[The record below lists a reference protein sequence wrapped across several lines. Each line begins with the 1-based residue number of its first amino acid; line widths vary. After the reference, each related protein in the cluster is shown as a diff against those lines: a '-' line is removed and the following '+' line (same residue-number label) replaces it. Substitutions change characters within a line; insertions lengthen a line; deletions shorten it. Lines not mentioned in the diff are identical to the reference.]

1 MKAERRSTPRT
12 VWPAL
17 WTIFLLIPLAVV
29 AQGSDH
35 AGTSD
40 WTNIGPEGGSF
51 QFLTVDPQNPDT
63 IYAATATGLF
73 KSIDG
78 AASWNN
84 SGLNGFGV
92 SALIIDPQQPTIL
105 YAAASTNGPD
115 EGLSI
120 HVFKSTDGGASW
132 NKSESGLPANFVPR
146 APGALA
152 IDPQNS
158 STLYASVGQ
167 GLFKSSDAG
176 ANWLMIYQPP
186 DGREFYDITIDPNTP
201 GTLYAASVGPDDVPY
216 AVFKSMD
223 GGTTSSEPDAGFD
236 AVAGLSI
243 DPTNPATMYT
253 VSQEGM
259 YMTTDGAANWHA
271 VNGLPIQ
278 SFLMEGLGISGDVII
293 DHRDAKTLYITFAG
307 LSPFGAPG
315 ALFKSTDGG
324 ASWHAAGRIPGLQG
338 GSKALAIDQRNSSTL
353 YAATSNGV
361 YRSIDGGLSF
371 SPYSQARAVPL
382 TSVALDPQRSGT
394 VLAGG
399 LGTSISSG
407 GAIYRS
413 TDAGRT
419 WLAPA
424 TNLSD
429 VSGVA
434 LAIDPQNPNNV
445 YAGTGN
451 VDCGQGTSTG
461 IFESADGGMS
471 WIDTQSGIGCVSAI
485 VIDPRTAGTVYAAN
499 YYNGGVNKS
508 TDGARSWNAMNSG
521 LPPLPPPDTHFGP
534 RVTALTIDPQN
545 TGTLFAGANGVFKSI
560 DGGATWVGAN
570 SGIPSFP
577 FPSVSALAVDPQTPR
592 TVYAAMAPQYGIG
605 GLWKSIDGGTN
616 WRNVFPANVYALAIN
631 PRNPST
637 IYAGAENGLAQSR
650 DGGETWSIIP
660 GGPGRVTVL
669 ALDPQDPN
677 TVYAGGQGGLFAS
690 RPQPSRLPE
699 RR

>member
-1 MKAERRSTPRT
+1 MII
-12 VWPAL
+12 VY
-17 WTIFLLIPLAVV
+17 
-29 AQGSDH
+29 
-35 AGTSD
+35 
-40 WTNIGPEGGSF
+40 
-51 QFLTVDPQNPDT
+51 PQN
-63 IYAATATGLF
+63 
-73 KSIDG
+73 
-78 AASWNN
+78 
-84 SGLNGFGV
+84 
-92 SALIIDPQQPTIL
+92 QPF
-105 YAAASTNGPD
+105 STWLRRRNGPD

-223 GGTTSSEPDAGFD
+223 GGTTWSEPDAGSMRLPD
-236 AVAGLSI
+236 SASI
-243 DPTNPATMYT
+243 RPIRLTMYT

-324 ASWHAAGRIPGLQG
+324 ASWHAAGRIAGLQG

-361 YRSIDGGLSF
+361 YRSIDGASAFPRTRRLGPFPSPRWRLTRNGQALYWPEAWEPLS
-371 SPYSQARAVPL
+371 P
-382 TSVALDPQRSGT
+382 
-394 VLAGG
+394 
-399 LGTSISSG
+399 SG

-471 WIDTQSGIGCVSAI
+471 
-485 VIDPRTAGTVYAAN
+485 
-499 YYNGGVNKS
+499 
-508 TDGARSWNAMNSG
+508 
-521 LPPLPPPDTHFGP
+521 
-534 RVTALTIDPQN
+534 
-545 TGTLFAGANGVFKSI
+545 
-560 DGGATWVGAN
+560 
-570 SGIPSFP
+570 
-577 FPSVSALAVDPQTPR
+577 
-592 TVYAAMAPQYGIG
+592 
-605 GLWKSIDGGTN
+605 
-616 WRNVFPANVYALAIN
+616 
-631 PRNPST
+631 
-637 IYAGAENGLAQSR
+637 
-650 DGGETWSIIP
+650 
-660 GGPGRVTVL
+660 
-669 ALDPQDPN
+669 
-677 TVYAGGQGGLFAS
+677 
-690 RPQPSRLPE
+690 
-699 RR
+699 